1 MRNDLKSFGQ
11 FQPGDVV
18 SIPFGGVLTHYGV
31 VTARGT
37 VISNSRKHD
46 GVTEQSLE
54 DFSAGRAIRLHR
66 TGGGADPLHVE
77 ARARRALGAPY
88 RLAGSNCG
96 DFVGHVH
103 RRKPTVT
110 QVGRA
115 SLMALG
121 DLIGNS
127 RRFR

>member
-1 MRNDLKSFGQ
+1 MSKVPYAVRH

-18 SIPFGGVLTHYGV
+18 SIRFAGVLRHYGV
-31 VTARGT
+31 ITSGGR
-37 VISNSRKHD
+37 VISNSRKHE
-46 GVTEQSLE
+46 GVTEQSLD
-54 DFSAGRAIRLHR
+54 DFADGRPVKVHASSGDAHHLE
-66 TGGGADPLHVE
+66 VE
-77 ARARRALGAPY
+77 SRARRALGASY

-103 RRKPTVT
+103 KRKPTVT

-115 SLMALG
+115 TVMAIG

-127 RRFR
+127 RKYR

>member
-1 MRNDLKSFGQ
+1 MKKHLGPHGHVS
-11 FQPGDVV
+11 PGDIV
-18 SIPFGGVLTHYGV
+18 SIRFGGVLRHYGV
-31 VTARGT
+31 ATTRGT
-37 VISNSRKHD
+37 VISNSRRHD
-46 GVTEQSLE
+46 GVTEQSLH
-54 DFSAGRAIRLHR
+54 DFADGRSIRVHR
-66 TGGGADPLHVE
+66 NGGASHPIAAE
-77 ARARRALGAPY
+77 ARARRSLGAAY

-121 DLIGNS
+121 DLISQS
-127 RRFR
+127 RRR

>member
-1 MRNDLKSFGQ
+1 MSKDLKSFAH

-46 GVTEQSLE
+46 GVTEQTLE
-54 DFSAGRAIRLHR
+54 DFAAGRRIRHHGQ
-66 TGGGADPLHVE
+66 TGGADPLHVE
-77 ARARRALGAPY
+77 ARARRALGASY

-115 SLMALG
+115 TLMALG

-127 RRFR
+127 RKYR

>member
-1 MRNDLKSFGQ
+1 MKTEFGPYGHVS
-11 FQPGDVV
+11 PGDVV
-18 SIPFGGVLTHYGV
+18 SIRFGGVLRHYGV
-31 VTARGT
+31 VTTRGT
-37 VISNSRKHD
+37 VISNSRKHE
-46 GVTEQSLE
+46 GVTEQSLD
-54 DFSAGRAIRLHR
+54 DFADGRSIRVHHN
-66 TGGGADPLHVE
+66 GDADHPIAAE
-77 ARARRALGAPY
+77 ARARRSLGASY

-121 DLIGNS
+121 DLISQS
-127 RRFR
+127 RRR

>member
-1 MRNDLKSFGQ
+1 MSKDLKSRGY

-18 SIPFGGVLTHYGV
+18 SIPFGGVLQHYGV
-31 VTARGT
+31 VTSRGT

-54 DFSAGRAIRLHR
+54 DFADGRRIKLHNS
-66 TGGGADPLHVE
+66 GSDAHHLEIE
-77 ARARRALGAPY
+77 ARARRALGASY

-115 SLMALG
+115 AVMALG
-121 DLIGNS
+121 DLMSNS
-127 RRFR
+127 RRYR

>member
-1 MRNDLKSFGQ
+1 MKKHLGPHGHVS
-11 FQPGDVV
+11 PGDVV
-18 SIPFGGVLTHYGV
+18 SIRFAGVLRHYGV
-31 VTARGT
+31 ATTSGT
-37 VISNSRKHD
+37 VISNSSKHD
-46 GVTEQSLE
+46 GVTEQSL
-54 DFSAGRAIRLHR
+54 DGFADGRSIKVHR
-66 TGGGADPLHVE
+66 NGASDHPIAAE
-77 ARARRALGAPY
+77 ARARRSLGAPY

-115 SLMALG
+115 TLMALG

-127 RRFR
+127 RRR

>member
-1 MRNDLKSFGQ
+1 MSKDTYAFRH

-18 SIPFGGVLTHYGV
+18 SIRFSGVLRHYGV
-31 VTARGT
+31 VTSSGR

-46 GVTEQSLE
+46 GVTEQTLDDFADGRPVKVHGSRSDAHHLE
-54 DFSAGRAIRLHR
+54 
-66 TGGGADPLHVE
+66 VE
-77 ARARRALGAPY
+77 ARARRALGASY

-103 RRKPTVT
+103 KRKPTVT

-115 SLMALG
+115 TVMAIG
-121 DLIGNS
+121 DLIGHS
-127 RRFR
+127 RKFR

>member
-1 MRNDLKSFGQ
+1 MSKDPYAFRH

-18 SIPFGGVLTHYGV
+18 SIRFSGVLRHYGV
-31 VTARGT
+31 VTSGGR

-46 GVTEQSLE
+46 GVTEQTLDDFADGRTVKVHGSRSDAHHLE
-54 DFSAGRAIRLHR
+54 
-66 TGGGADPLHVE
+66 VE
-77 ARARRALGAPY
+77 SRARRALGASY

-103 RRKPTVT
+103 KRKPTVT

-115 SLMALG
+115 TMMAIG
-121 DLIGNS
+121 DLFGNS
-127 RRFR
+127 RKYR